1 MSSLND
7 IIKDGSKRNQV
18 IADCVNA
25 LEGEIE
31 KKSGITGMAVKQ
43 GYKAVSGRE
52 EGKLIPNA
60 IDKLLDGFIEKLEPY
75 YVAYMQEDAAG
86 RPSFSEYLKS
96 REDSVTES
104 LLEVTDEKANNTD
117 KAMLVTAY
125 NTLRPM
131 AANQVKQGLPV
142 VGEIVEKHAVQG

>member
-7 IIKDGSKRNQV
+7 IIKDESKRNQV
-18 IADCVNA
+18 IADCVTA

-75 YVAYMQEDAAG
+75 YMAYMQEKTAG
-86 RPSFSEYLKS
+86 RPPFSEYLKS
-96 REDSVTES
+96 REESVTES
-104 LLEVTDEKANNTD
+104 LLEVTDEKANSTD

-125 NTLRPM
+125 NALRPM
-131 AANQVKQGLPV
+131 AATQVKQGLPV
-142 VGEIVEKHAVQG
+142 VGEIVAKHAI